1 MTALENGTMVVVS
14 DSEKAL
20 FMVNRTDGEDPFLDI
35 VRKDYEENPP
45 DREQT
50 ANRRGRVQESAG
62 TGRAAYD
69 ETDFH
74 ELQKERFAADLADKL
89 YKMAHSGVYDSLV
102 IVASPQ
108 VLGVVRD
115 EMHKEVSG
123 KVIAEIDKTLTNHPL
138 PEIEKIVTE
147 TLAEMDDQRAA

>member
-1 MTALENGTMVVVS
+1 MTKLTEGTMIVVT

-20 FMVNRTDGEDPFLDI
+20 FMVNLTDDENPNFDV
-35 VRKDYEENPP
+35 VRKDEEDNPP

-62 TGRAAYD
+62 SGVSAYD

-89 YKMAHSGVYDSLV
+89 YKMAHKGRFERLV
-102 IVASPQ
+102 LVASPQ
-108 VLGVVRD
+108 VLGVMRD
-115 EMHKEVSG
+115 HLHKEVSD
-123 KVIAEIDKTLTNHPL
+123 KVVGEIPKTLTNHPL
-138 PEIEKIVTE
+138 HEIEKIVASD
-147 TLAEMDDQRAA
+147 LHAQSDAA

>member
-1 MTALENGTMVVVS
+1 MITLKNGTMVVVA

-20 FMVNRTDGEDPFLDI
+20 FMVNRTDGEDPNLDI

-50 ANRRGRVQESAG
+50 ENRRGRQSES
-62 TGRAAYD
+62 TGPRTYAYD

-74 ELQKERFAADLADKL
+74 ELQKERFAADLAEKL
-89 YKMAHSGVYDSLV
+89 YKIAHSGTYDTLV

-115 EMHKEVSG
+115 EMHKEVSD

-147 TLAEMDDQRAA
+147 TLAEMDDQHAA

>member
-1 MTALENGTMVVVS
+1 MTGLKNGTMVVVT

-20 FMVNRTDGEDPFLDI
+20 FMVNRTDAEDPHLEI

-62 TGRAAYD
+62 SGRSAYD

-74 ELQKERFAADLADKL
+74 ELQKERFAADLAEKL
-89 YKMAHSGVYDSLV
+89 YKMAHSGVYDRLV

-108 VLGVVRD
+108 VLGVLRD
-115 EMHKEVSG
+115 EMHQEVAD
-123 KVIAEIDKTLTNHPL
+123 KVVGEIDKTLTNHPL
-138 PEIEKIVTE
+138 PEIEKIV
-147 TLAEMDDQRAA
+147 AESMAESGGDQAA